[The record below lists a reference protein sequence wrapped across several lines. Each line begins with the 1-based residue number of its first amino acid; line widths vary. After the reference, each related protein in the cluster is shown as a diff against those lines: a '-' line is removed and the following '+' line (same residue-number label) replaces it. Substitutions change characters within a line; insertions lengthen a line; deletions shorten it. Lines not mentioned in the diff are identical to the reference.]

1 MEKWN
6 ELEGWISNEAG
17 RSENETKNKW
27 LSMSCENKLDDLA
40 GLIALMRAQLE
51 LTLGALEEIKSSTIP
66 EGRVYAVAIAE
77 RAIRD
82 CRALDKEG
90 YNFSIK
96 KRRLENNVQK
106 KILSKNLFL

>member
-1 MEKWN
+1 MEKWTHI
-6 ELEGWISNEAG
+6 EGWVSNEAR
-17 RSENETKNKW
+17 RSENEIKKQW

-40 GLIALMRAQLE
+40 GLISLMRAQLE
-51 LTLGALEEIKSSTIP
+51 LTLGALEEIKGSAIP

-96 KRRLENNVQK
+96 KRRLEDNVQK
-106 KILSKNLFL
+106 KILSKNLSL